1 MPKWIFNPFTGKFDA
16 VAEEIGHNFFE
27 ATCTGAESLY
37 DLVYVI
43 QTGPIVRT
51 IDIDDLAKMPPI
63 GMIIRLDGTSCTVQ
77 TSGEVALSGLDIGEA
92 YWAGVDGQI
101 APNPPPRPTSG
112 KRFIQVVGVAQDTDL
127 FLLRIDGSPT
137 RIIPL

>member
-1 MPKWIFNPFTGKFDA
+1 MPKWIFNPFTGALDA

-27 ATCTGAESLY
+27 ATCTGAESLN

-51 IDIDDLAKMPPI
+51 IDIDDIIKMPPI
-63 GMIIRLDGTSCTVQ
+63 GMIVRLDGTSCTVQ
-77 TSGEVALSGLDIGEA
+77 TSGEVALAGLDIGEP
-92 YWAGVDGQI
+92 YFAGVDGQI
-101 APNPPPRPTSG
+101 TPTRPPRPTSG
-112 KRFIQVVGVAQDTDL
+112 KRFIQVVGVALETDT